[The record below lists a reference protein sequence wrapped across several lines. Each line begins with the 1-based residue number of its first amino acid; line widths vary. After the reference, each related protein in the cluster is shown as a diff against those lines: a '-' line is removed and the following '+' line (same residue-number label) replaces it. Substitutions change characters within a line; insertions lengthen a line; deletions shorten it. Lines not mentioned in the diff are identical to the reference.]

1 MAEYR
6 AISLIKRTLR
16 YSEIPSLGVYIEKFH
31 HNTET
36 NEVHLMVRYLDL
48 LTPVSKSSK
57 TCLLVLPLYRFKN
70 EFEIDLSEDDSAEF
84 NWRPLKEIIQ

>member
-1 MAEYR
+1 MGGR

-16 YSEIPSLGVYIEKFH
+16 YSEIPSMGMYIEKFH

-48 LTPVSKSSK
+48 LTPTSPSSK
-57 TCLLVLPLYRFKN
+57 VCLLVLPLNRFRN
-70 EFEIDLSEDDSAEF
+70 EFEIDLAEDNSAEF

>member
-1 MAEYR
+1 MEGR
-6 AISLIKRTLR
+6 SISLIKRTLR
-16 YSEIPSLGVYIEKFH
+16 YSEIPSMGMYIEKFH

-48 LTPVSKSSK
+48 LTPTSTSSK
-57 TCLLVLPLYRFKN
+57 VCLLVLPLNRFRN
-70 EFEIDLSEDDSAEF
+70 EFEIDLAEGNSAEF

>member
-6 AISLIKRTLR
+6 PISLIKRTLR
-16 YSEIPSLGVYIEKFH
+16 YREIPSLGVYIEKFH

-48 LTPVSKSSK
+48 LAPSSKSSK
-57 TCLLVLPLYRFKN
+57 ICLLVLPLYRFKN
-70 EFEIDLSEDDSAEF
+70 EFELDLAEENDPEF
-84 NWRPLKEIIQ
+84 VWKPLAEIIR